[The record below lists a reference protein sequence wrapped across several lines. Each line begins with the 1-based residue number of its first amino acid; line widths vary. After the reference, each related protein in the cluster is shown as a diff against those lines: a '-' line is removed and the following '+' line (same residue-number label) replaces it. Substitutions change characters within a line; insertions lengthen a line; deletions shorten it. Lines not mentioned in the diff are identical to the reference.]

1 MHGPLDKFE
10 FQFVDLI
17 KCVTSGTSDIQKCS
31 NIAIYLNLQI
41 EAQPC
46 LEDQTIKA

>member
-1 MHGPLDKFE
+1 MHGPLDNFKI
-10 FQFVDLI
+10 QFLYSN
-17 KCVTSGTSDIQKCS
+17 KCVTSNTSDVQKCS
-31 NIAIYLNLQI
+31 IIAIYLNLQI